1 RPRQRRET
9 PQRPAPPSQPPR
21 LVQRSRPAL
30 RAVPGRRSRSHS
42 DGPRPVRA
50 GHHRSGHRRSG
61 HRRSGQRSPSCPCS
75 IPLLPPGAM
84 HRPGPLRDLDEAAAR
99 ELRQRRELLRRE
111 RIFNPRI
118 RTIGV
123 DKDALDA
130 QVKEKKMKE
139 AIEKARHE
147 QFAHEMKKNDKLIC
161 LLDERQKNEIKEIN
175 RAFVEFHKN
184 FQKPETRRE
193 FDLND
198 PQALKK
204 DLPAR
209 VSDDDPRCSVSGMQ
223 KFEGEDINSE
233 KRKKFQQ
240 EQLREWSLQQ
250 QKDVKNALADQ
261 KFEDDL
267 YDKFRIEL
275 DRKIMEEQRKEEE
288 SRRIICT
295 ATKNFN
301 KIQAA
306 ELDYK
311 NELEKAQKIKDD
323 MDEITSLLRGDL
335 LNENPEQAIGR
346 SGKHPVLVDR
356 WKGMTQEQLMAIRE
370 AQKEQVQEKL
380 RVREQ
385 ERRTDAEWDRQ
396 RLQAARTLLLFERQQ
411 QRENRV
417 QRQDLDDVNAVLSE
431 EQKAKNIYLK
441 EEAYSNIPTEAYYA
455 QFNTTTR

>member
-1 RPRQRRET
+1 H
-9 PQRPAPPSQPPR
+9 A
-21 LVQRSRPAL
+21 
-30 RAVPGRRSRSHS
+30 
-42 DGPRPVRA
+42 
-50 GHHRSGHRRSG
+50 
-61 HRRSGQRSPSCPCS
+61 
-75 IPLLPPGAM
+75 
-84 HRPGPLRDLDEAAAR
+84 
-99 ELRQRRELLRRE
+99 ELLQLLV
-111 RIFNPRI
+111 IFLAGKC
-118 RTIGV
+118 TCQ
-123 DKDALDA
+123 ALSL
-130 QVKEKKMKE
+130 EKLPT
-139 AIEKARHE
+139 A
-147 QFAHEMKKNDKLIC
+147 MKKNDKLIC

-175 RAFVEFHKN
+175 RAFIEFHKN

-417 QRQDLDDVNAVLSE
+417 HRQDLDDVNAVLSE
-431 EQKAKNIYLK
+431 EQKAK
-441 EEAYSNIPTEAYYA
+441 
-455 QFNTTTR
+455 

>member
-1 RPRQRRET
+1 LANYIEIT
-9 PQRPAPPSQPPR
+9 PMASW
-21 LVQRSRPAL
+21 
-30 RAVPGRRSRSHS
+30 
-42 DGPRPVRA
+42 
-50 GHHRSGHRRSG
+50 
-61 HRRSGQRSPSCPCS
+61 
-75 IPLLPPGAM
+75 
-84 HRPGPLRDLDEAAAR
+84 AA
-99 ELRQRRELLRRE
+99 
-111 RIFNPRI
+111 
-118 RTIGV
+118 
-123 DKDALDA
+123 
-130 QVKEKKMKE
+130 
-139 AIEKARHE
+139 
-147 QFAHEMKKNDKLIC
+147 MKKNDKLIC

-175 RAFVEFHKN
+175 RAFIEFHKN

-417 QRQDLDDVNAVLSE
+417 HRQDLDDVNAVLSE
-431 EQKAKNIYLK
+431 EQKAK
-441 EEAYSNIPTEAYYA
+441 
-455 QFNTTTR
+455 